1 MTRSIRL
8 ALVGLGNVGRAF
20 LELMVSKAGLLRE
33 QYDLELILTGAADS
47 SGAVMD
53 AGGIDPMA
61 LASHKARGGN
71 AGNFLIGVPG
81 MRAAKLVAQVEADL
95 LLEASPVNLQT
106 GQPGLDCV
114 RTAIRRGMDVVL
126 ANKGPLV
133 HAFGE
138 LIAAA
143 EAAGVGLAYSATV
156 CGALPVVN
164 IGQRDLGACDIRS
177 VAGIFN
183 ATSNSILTAMA
194 RGGSYEQALRQAQL
208 EGVAEVDPS
217 LDVEG
222 WDTANKLVIIAN
234 SILRQPATLADVQ
247 PVVGI
252 TGITAEQI
260 RAGAAQGQVV
270 KLVARAERGSV
281 GRPATAEAVSGS
293 VGRPATAGKS
303 GRPATAGTGG
313 EPDPEDQPSGLTR
326 YRLSVQPAWLPADDF
341 LASVNGWEMGIV
353 FDTDIMGLQQFKVD
367 ERGPLPTAAAML
379 RDVIRLLVDW

>member
-1 MTRSIRL
+1 MIHPVRL
-8 ALVGLGNVGRAF
+8 TLVGLGNVGRAF
-20 LELMVSKAGLLRE
+20 LDLMISKADLLADRYGLSLV
-33 QYDLELILTGAADS
+33 LTGAADS

-81 MRAAKLVAQVEADL
+81 MHARKLVAQVEADL
-95 LLEASPVNLQT
+95 LLEASTVNLQT

-114 RTAIRRGMDVVL
+114 RTAIGRGMGVVL

-138 LIAAA
+138 LTAAA
-143 EAAGVGLAYSATV
+143 AAAGAGLAYSATV

-164 IGQRDLGACDIRS
+164 IGTRDLGACDIRS
-177 VAGIFN
+177 VRGIFN

-194 RGGSYEQALRQAQL
+194 RGGNYEQALRQAQL
-208 EGVAEVDPS
+208 DGVAEADPS

-260 RAGAAQGQVV
+260 RTGAAQGQVV

-281 GRPATAEAVSGS
+281 GRPATAGMEGA
-293 VGRPATAGKS
+293 
-303 GRPATAGTGG
+303 
-313 EPDPEDQPSGLTR
+313 PDPEDQPSGLTR

-341 LASVNGWEMGIV
+341 LASVSGWEMGIV

-379 RDVIRLLVDW
+379 RDVINMIGNK